1 MLVLSWFFV
10 YNKRVNALKI
20 RKDKGG
26 ARVKARQKPRRKN
39 ANLALLFFVLLAAG
53 SVFLMHFFGNL
64 SLKSDNLTPVN
75 AVFDCTDA
83 RPFHKHS
90 RYYLEGE
97 WEFYYRQFIES
108 DPQGEPKM
116 SEMLNVP
123 SSWAGNPLYDSPYES
138 GGYASYRAYI
148 KGFSYKDPVTI
159 YIPNI
164 ASAYRI
170 YLDGQLVTESGTLSK
185 SATDTWSTPSSSKQ
199 KILLTSEEHEIVIEI
214 SSESYSGLYLA
225 PIIADHSYTQNYTY
239 SFLGIRYAFI
249 GIVIYAAIILFI
261 LGFLSKVR
269 YFSGWLPVL
278 FLCLAFRMMISTEGY
293 AISQPWFFNLSYERM
308 TLLMFASTFIIKLV
322 SLIYLQDELRL
333 KLSKEFTAFLSAA
346 FLLVVVGVSFLP
358 TSVYNNYYF
367 VVLQLVSTLA
377 DLYVINRLCQE
388 LAKGDP
394 YAGRLCFAYLF
405 IFAGIT
411 VDALYTNGMM
421 PFLCSSFMPVCLSLF
436 ALQLTIIHAD
446 KAAKL
451 FQRAREARELEH
463 EVEKANMAVM
473 ISQIQPHFLYNAL
486 NTIKSLIRRDPKKA
500 EQAVIDFSYYLRGNM
515 DSLTHTE
522 PIPFETELAHVKY
535 YCDIELLRFSDKLK
549 IEYDIQEK
557 KFCVPTLSIQP
568 IVENAIKHGV
578 TKKPEGGTVR
588 ISTASDDKD
597 YIVTVKDDG
606 VGFDPSAI
614 EEDDGRSHVGIQ
626 NIRYRFENMM
636 HATVSIESEKGVG
649 TCVIIRIP
657 KNSATKEQ

>member
-1 MLVLSWFFV
+1 M
-10 YNKRVNALKI
+10 
-20 RKDKGG
+20 
-26 ARVKARQKPRRKN
+26 KARQKPRRKN

-64 SLKSDNLTPVN
+64 SLKADNLTPVN
-75 AVFDCTDA
+75 AVFDCTNA
-83 RPFHKHS
+83 RPFQKHS

-108 DPQGEPKM
+108 DPQGEPKL
-116 SEMLNVP
+116 SEMLEVP

-199 KILLTSEEHEIVIEI
+199 KILLTPEEHEIVIEI

-606 VGFDPSAI
+606 VGFDPSTI

-657 KNSATKEQ
+657 KNSATQEQ

>member
-1 MLVLSWFFV
+1 M
-10 YNKRVNALKI
+10 
-20 RKDKGG
+20 
-26 ARVKARQKPRRKN
+26 KARQKPRRKN

-64 SLKSDNLTPVN
+64 SLKADNLTPVN
-75 AVFDCTDA
+75 AVFDCTNA

-108 DPQGEPKM
+108 DPQGEPKL
-116 SEMLNVP
+116 SEMLEVP

-170 YLDGQLVTESGTLSK
+170 YLDGALVTESGTLSK
-185 SATDTWSTPSSSKQ
+185 SATDTWSPSSSKQ
-199 KILLTSEEHEIVIEI
+199 KILLTPEEHEIVIEI

-606 VGFDPSAI
+606 VGFDPSTI

>member
-1 MLVLSWFFV
+1 M
-10 YNKRVNALKI
+10 
-20 RKDKGG
+20 
-26 ARVKARQKPRRKN
+26 
-39 ANLALLFFVLLAAG
+39 
-53 SVFLMHFFGNL
+53 
-64 SLKSDNLTPVN
+64 
-75 AVFDCTDA
+75 
-83 RPFHKHS
+83 
-90 RYYLEGE
+90 
-97 WEFYYRQFIES
+97 
-108 DPQGEPKM
+108 
-116 SEMLNVP
+116 
-123 SSWAGNPLYDSPYES
+123 
-138 GGYASYRAYI
+138 
-148 KGFSYKDPVTI
+148 
-159 YIPNI
+159 
-164 ASAYRI
+164 
-170 YLDGQLVTESGTLSK
+170 
-185 SATDTWSTPSSSKQ
+185 
-199 KILLTSEEHEIVIEI
+199 
-214 SSESYSGLYLA
+214 
-225 PIIADHSYTQNYTY
+225 
-239 SFLGIRYAFI
+239 
-249 GIVIYAAIILFI
+249 
-261 LGFLSKVR
+261 
-269 YFSGWLPVL
+269 
-278 FLCLAFRMMISTEGY
+278 
-293 AISQPWFFNLSYERM
+293 
-308 TLLMFASTFIIKLV
+308 MFASTFIIKLV

-446 KAAKL
+446 KAAKQ
-451 FQRAREARELEH
+451 FQRASEARELER

-606 VGFDPSAI
+606 VGFDSSAI

>member
-1 MLVLSWFFV
+1 M
-10 YNKRVNALKI
+10 
-20 RKDKGG
+20 
-26 ARVKARQKPRRKN
+26 KARQKPRRKN

-64 SLKSDNLTPVN
+64 SLKADNLTPVN
-75 AVFDCTDA
+75 AVFDCTNA
-83 RPFHKHS
+83 RPFQKHS
-90 RYYLEGE
+90 RYYLTGE

-108 DPQGEPKM
+108 DPQGEPKL
-116 SEMLNVP
+116 SEMLEVP

-199 KILLTSEEHEIVIEI
+199 KILLTPEEHEIVIEI

-333 KLSKEFTAFLSAA
+333 KLSKEFTVFLSAA

-405 IFAGIT
+405 IFASIT

-614 EEDDGRSHVGIQ
+614 KEDDGRSHVGIQ

>member
-1 MLVLSWFFV
+1 M
-10 YNKRVNALKI
+10 
-20 RKDKGG
+20 
-26 ARVKARQKPRRKN
+26 KARQKPRRKN

-75 AVFDCTDA
+75 AVFDCTKA
-83 RPFHKHS
+83 RPFQKHS

-108 DPQGEPKM
+108 DPQGEPKL
-116 SEMLNVP
+116 SEMLEVP

-199 KILLTSEEHEIVIEI
+199 KILLTPEEHEIVIEI

-657 KNSATKEQ
+657 KNSATQEQ

>member
-1 MLVLSWFFV
+1 M
-10 YNKRVNALKI
+10 
-20 RKDKGG
+20 
-26 ARVKARQKPRRKN
+26 KARQKPRRKN

-75 AVFDCTDA
+75 AVFDCTNA

-108 DPQGEPKM
+108 DPQGEPKL
-116 SEMLNVP
+116 SEMLEVP

-199 KILLTSEEHEIVIEI
+199 KILLTPEEHEIVIEI

-657 KNSATKEQ
+657 KNSTTKEQ

>member
-1 MLVLSWFFV
+1 M
-10 YNKRVNALKI
+10 
-20 RKDKGG
+20 
-26 ARVKARQKPRRKN
+26 KARQKPRRKN

-64 SLKSDNLTPVN
+64 SLKADNLTPVN
-75 AVFDCTDA
+75 AVFDCTNA

-108 DPQGEPKM
+108 DPQGEPKL
-116 SEMLNVP
+116 SEMLEVP

-148 KGFSYKDPVTI
+148 KGFSHKDPVTI

-199 KILLTSEEHEIVIEI
+199 KILLTPEEHEIVIEI

>member
-1 MLVLSWFFV
+1 M
-10 YNKRVNALKI
+10 
-20 RKDKGG
+20 
-26 ARVKARQKPRRKN
+26 KARQKPRRKN

-64 SLKSDNLTPVN
+64 SLKADNLTPVN

-108 DPQGEPKM
+108 DPQGEPKL
-116 SEMLNVP
+116 SEMLEVP

-199 KILLTSEEHEIVIEI
+199 KILLTPEEHEIVIEI
-214 SSESYSGLYLA
+214 SAESYSGLYLA

>member
-1 MLVLSWFFV
+1 M
-10 YNKRVNALKI
+10 
-20 RKDKGG
+20 
-26 ARVKARQKPRRKN
+26 KARQKPRRKN

-83 RPFHKHS
+83 RAFHKHS
-90 RYYLEGE
+90 RYYVEGE

-108 DPQGEPKM
+108 DPQGEPKL
-116 SEMLNVP
+116 SEMLEVP

-164 ASAYRI
+164 ASANRI

-199 KILLTSEEHEIVIEI
+199 KILLTPEEHEIVIEI

>member
-1 MLVLSWFFV
+1 M
-10 YNKRVNALKI
+10 
-20 RKDKGG
+20 
-26 ARVKARQKPRRKN
+26 KARQKPRRKN

-75 AVFDCTDA
+75 AVFDCTNA

-90 RYYLEGE
+90 RYYLTGE

-108 DPQGEPKM
+108 DPQGEPKL

-199 KILLTSEEHEIVIEI
+199 KILLTPEEHEIVIEI
-214 SSESYSGLYLA
+214 SAESYSGLYLA

>member
-1 MLVLSWFFV
+1 M
-10 YNKRVNALKI
+10 
-20 RKDKGG
+20 
-26 ARVKARQKPRRKN
+26 KARQKPRRKN

-64 SLKSDNLTPVN
+64 SLKADNLTPVN
-75 AVFDCTDA
+75 AVFDCTNA

-108 DPQGEPKM
+108 DPQGEPKL
-116 SEMLNVP
+116 SEMLEVP

-199 KILLTSEEHEIVIEI
+199 KILLTPEEHEIVIEI

-649 TCVIIRIP
+649 TCVTIRIP

>member
-1 MLVLSWFFV
+1 M
-10 YNKRVNALKI
+10 
-20 RKDKGG
+20 
-26 ARVKARQKPRRKN
+26 KARQKPRRKN

-64 SLKSDNLTPVN
+64 SLKADNLTPVN

-108 DPQGEPKM
+108 DPQGEPKL
-116 SEMLNVP
+116 SEMLEVP
-123 SSWAGNPLYDSPYES
+123 SSWTGNPLYDSPYES

-199 KILLTSEEHEIVIEI
+199 KILLTPEEHEIVIEI

-649 TCVIIRIP
+649 TCVTIRIP

>member
-1 MLVLSWFFV
+1 M
-10 YNKRVNALKI
+10 
-20 RKDKGG
+20 
-26 ARVKARQKPRRKN
+26 KARQKPRRKN

-64 SLKSDNLTPVN
+64 SLKADNLTPVN
-75 AVFDCTDA
+75 AVFDCTNA
-83 RPFHKHS
+83 RPFQKHS

-108 DPQGEPKM
+108 DPQGEPKL
-116 SEMLNVP
+116 SEMLEVP

-199 KILLTSEEHEIVIEI
+199 KILLTPEKHEIVIEI

-225 PIIADHSYTQNYTY
+225 PIIADHSYTQNYTH

-293 AISQPWFFNLSYERM
+293 AISQPWFFNLSYEKM

-451 FQRAREARELEH
+451 FQRAREARELER

>member
-1 MLVLSWFFV
+1 
-10 YNKRVNALKI
+10 
-20 RKDKGG
+20 
-26 ARVKARQKPRRKN
+26 
-39 ANLALLFFVLLAAG
+39 
-53 SVFLMHFFGNL
+53 MHFFGNL
-64 SLKSDNLTPVN
+64 SLKADNLTPVN
-75 AVFDCTDA
+75 AVFDCTNA

-199 KILLTSEEHEIVIEI
+199 KILLTPEEHEIVIEI

>member
-1 MLVLSWFFV
+1 M
-10 YNKRVNALKI
+10 
-20 RKDKGG
+20 
-26 ARVKARQKPRRKN
+26 KARQKPRRKN

-64 SLKSDNLTPVN
+64 SLKADNLTPVN
-75 AVFDCTDA
+75 AVFDCTNA

-116 SEMLNVP
+116 SEMLEVP

-199 KILLTSEEHEIVIEI
+199 KILLTPEEHEIVIEI

-333 KLSKEFTAFLSAA
+333 KLSKEFTVFLSAA

-557 KFCVPTLSIQP
+557 EFCVPTLSIQP

-606 VGFDPSAI
+606 VGFDPSTI

-657 KNSATKEQ
+657 KNSATQEQ

>member
-1 MLVLSWFFV
+1 M
-10 YNKRVNALKI
+10 
-20 RKDKGG
+20 
-26 ARVKARQKPRRKN
+26 KARQKPRRKN

-64 SLKSDNLTPVN
+64 SLKADNLTPVN
-75 AVFDCTDA
+75 AVFDCTNA

-108 DPQGEPKM
+108 DPQGEPKL
-116 SEMLNVP
+116 SEMLEVP

-170 YLDGQLVTESGTLSK
+170 YLDGALVTESGTLSK

-199 KILLTSEEHEIVIEI
+199 KILLTPEEHEIVIEI

-333 KLSKEFTAFLSAA
+333 KLSKEFTVFLSAA

-614 EEDDGRSHVGIQ
+614 KEDDGRSHVGIQ

>member
-1 MLVLSWFFV
+1 M
-10 YNKRVNALKI
+10 
-20 RKDKGG
+20 
-26 ARVKARQKPRRKN
+26 KARQKPRRKN

-64 SLKSDNLTPVN
+64 SLKADNLTPVN
-75 AVFDCTDA
+75 AVFDCTNA

-108 DPQGEPKM
+108 DPQGEPKL
-116 SEMLNVP
+116 SEMLEVP

-199 KILLTSEEHEIVIEI
+199 KILLTPEEHEIVIEI

-293 AISQPWFFNLSYERM
+293 AISQPWFFNLSYEKM

>member
-1 MLVLSWFFV
+1 M
-10 YNKRVNALKI
+10 
-20 RKDKGG
+20 
-26 ARVKARQKPRRKN
+26 KARQKPRRKN

-75 AVFDCTDA
+75 AVFDCTKA

-108 DPQGEPKM
+108 DPQGEPKI
-116 SEMLNVP
+116 SEMLEVP

-170 YLDGQLVTESGTLSK
+170 YLDGTLVTESGTLSK
-185 SATDTWSTPSSSKQ
+185 SETDTWSTPSSSKQ
-199 KILLTSEEHEIVIEI
+199 KILLSPEEHEIVIEI
-214 SSESYSGLYLA
+214 SAESYSGLYLA
-225 PIIADHSYTQNYTY
+225 PIIADHSYTQNYIY

-293 AISQPWFFNLSYERM
+293 AISQSWFFNLSYEKM

-451 FQRAREARELEH
+451 FQRAREARELER

-578 TKKPEGGTVR
+578 TKKTEGGTVR
-588 ISTASDDKD
+588 ISTASDNKD

-606 VGFDPSAI
+606 IGFDPSAI
-614 EEDDGRSHVGIQ
+614 ENDDGRSHVGIQ

-649 TCVIIRIP
+649 TTVTIRIP
-657 KNSATKEQ
+657 RKSATQEQ

>member
-1 MLVLSWFFV
+1 M
-10 YNKRVNALKI
+10 
-20 RKDKGG
+20 
-26 ARVKARQKPRRKN
+26 KARQKPRRKN

-64 SLKSDNLTPVN
+64 SLKADNLTPVN
-75 AVFDCTDA
+75 AVFDCTNA

-170 YLDGQLVTESGTLSK
+170 YLDGALVTESGTLSK

-199 KILLTSEEHEIVIEI
+199 KILLTPEEHEIVIEI

-333 KLSKEFTAFLSAA
+333 KLSKEFTVFLSAA

-606 VGFDPSAI
+606 VGFDPSTI

-657 KNSATKEQ
+657 KNSATQEQ

>member
-1 MLVLSWFFV
+1 M
-10 YNKRVNALKI
+10 
-20 RKDKGG
+20 
-26 ARVKARQKPRRKN
+26 KARQKPRRKN

-64 SLKSDNLTPVN
+64 SLKADNLTPVN
-75 AVFDCTDA
+75 AVFDCTNA

-108 DPQGEPKM
+108 DPQGEPKL
-116 SEMLNVP
+116 SEMLEVP

-199 KILLTSEEHEIVIEI
+199 KILLTPEEHEIVIEI

-293 AISQPWFFNLSYERM
+293 AISQPWFFNLSYEKM

-557 KFCVPTLSIQP
+557 EFCVPTLSIQP

>member
-1 MLVLSWFFV
+1 M
-10 YNKRVNALKI
+10 
-20 RKDKGG
+20 
-26 ARVKARQKPRRKN
+26 KARQKPRRKN

-64 SLKSDNLTPVN
+64 SLKADNLTPVN
-75 AVFDCTDA
+75 AVFDCTNA

-108 DPQGEPKM
+108 DPQGEPKL
-116 SEMLNVP
+116 SEMLEVP

-199 KILLTSEEHEIVIEI
+199 KILLTPEEHEIVIEI

-333 KLSKEFTAFLSAA
+333 KLSKEFTVFLSAA

-557 KFCVPTLSIQP
+557 EFCVPTLSIQP

-606 VGFDPSAI
+606 VGFDPSTI

-657 KNSATKEQ
+657 KNSATQEQ

>member
-1 MLVLSWFFV
+1 M
-10 YNKRVNALKI
+10 
-20 RKDKGG
+20 
-26 ARVKARQKPRRKN
+26 KARQKPRRKN

-75 AVFDCTDA
+75 AVFDCTNA
-83 RPFHKHS
+83 RPFQKHS

-108 DPQGEPKM
+108 DPQGEPKL
-116 SEMLNVP
+116 SEMLEVP

-148 KGFSYKDPVTI
+148 QGFSYKDPVTI

-199 KILLTSEEHEIVIEI
+199 KILLTPEEHEIVIEI

-421 PFLCSSFMPVCLSLF
+421 PFLCSSFMPICLSLF
-436 ALQLTIIHAD
+436 ALQLTIIHAN

-451 FQRAREARELEH
+451 FQRAREARELER

-557 KFCVPTLSIQP
+557 EFCVPTLSIQP

-606 VGFDPSAI
+606 VGFDPSTI

-649 TCVIIRIP
+649 TTVTIRIP
-657 KNSATKEQ
+657 KNSATQEQ

>member
-1 MLVLSWFFV
+1 M
-10 YNKRVNALKI
+10 
-20 RKDKGG
+20 
-26 ARVKARQKPRRKN
+26 KARQKPRRKN

-64 SLKSDNLTPVN
+64 SLKADNLTPVN

-83 RPFHKHS
+83 RPFQKHS

-108 DPQGEPKM
+108 DPQGEPKL
-116 SEMLNVP
+116 SEMLEVP

-199 KILLTSEEHEIVIEI
+199 KILLTPEKHEIVIEI

-293 AISQPWFFNLSYERM
+293 AISQPWFFNLSYEKM

-451 FQRAREARELEH
+451 FQRAREARELER

-606 VGFDPSAI
+606 VGFDPSTI

-649 TCVIIRIP
+649 TTVTIRIP

>member
-64 SLKSDNLTPVN
+64 SLKADNLTPVN
-75 AVFDCTDA
+75 AVFDCTNA

-199 KILLTSEEHEIVIEI
+199 KILLTPEEHEIVIEI

-451 FQRAREARELEH
+451 FQRAREARELER

-578 TKKPEGGTVR
+578 TKKTEGGTVR

-606 VGFDPSAI
+606 VGFDPSTI

-649 TCVIIRIP
+649 TCVTIRIP
-657 KNSATKEQ
+657 KNSATQEQ

>member
-1 MLVLSWFFV
+1 M
-10 YNKRVNALKI
+10 
-20 RKDKGG
+20 
-26 ARVKARQKPRRKN
+26 KARQKPRRKN

-64 SLKSDNLTPVN
+64 SLKADNLTPVN
-75 AVFDCTDA
+75 AVFDCTNA

-108 DPQGEPKM
+108 DPQGEPKL
-116 SEMLNVP
+116 SEMLEVP

-199 KILLTSEEHEIVIEI
+199 KILLTPEEHEIVIEI

-522 PIPFETELAHVKY
+522 PILFETELAHVKY

-657 KNSATKEQ
+657 KNSATQEQ

>member
-1 MLVLSWFFV
+1 M
-10 YNKRVNALKI
+10 
-20 RKDKGG
+20 
-26 ARVKARQKPRRKN
+26 KARQKPRRKN

-64 SLKSDNLTPVN
+64 SLKADNLTPVN
-75 AVFDCTDA
+75 AVFDCTNA

-199 KILLTSEEHEIVIEI
+199 KILLTPEEHEIVIEI

>member
-1 MLVLSWFFV
+1 M
-10 YNKRVNALKI
+10 
-20 RKDKGG
+20 
-26 ARVKARQKPRRKN
+26 KARQKPRRKN

-75 AVFDCTDA
+75 AVFDCTNA

-108 DPQGEPKM
+108 DPQGEPKL

-148 KGFSYKDPVTI
+148 NGFSYKDPVTI

-170 YLDGQLVTESGTLSK
+170 YLDGALVTESGTLSK

-199 KILLTSEEHEIVIEI
+199 KILLTPEEHEIVIEI

-451 FQRAREARELEH
+451 FQRAREARELER

-636 HATVSIESEKGVG
+636 HATVSIESEKGGG

-657 KNSATKEQ
+657 KNSTTKEQ

>member
-1 MLVLSWFFV
+1 M
-10 YNKRVNALKI
+10 
-20 RKDKGG
+20 
-26 ARVKARQKPRRKN
+26 KARQKPRRKN

-64 SLKSDNLTPVN
+64 SLKADNLTPVN
-75 AVFDCTDA
+75 AVFDCTNA
-83 RPFHKHS
+83 RPFQKHS
-90 RYYLEGE
+90 RYYLTGE

-108 DPQGEPKM
+108 DPQGEPKL
-116 SEMLNVP
+116 SEMLEVP

-148 KGFSYKDPVTI
+148 KGFSYKDSVTI

-170 YLDGQLVTESGTLSK
+170 YLDGALVTESGTLSK

-199 KILLTSEEHEIVIEI
+199 KILLTPEEHEIVIEI

-588 ISTASDDKD
+588 IFTASDDKD

>member
-1 MLVLSWFFV
+1 M
-10 YNKRVNALKI
+10 
-20 RKDKGG
+20 
-26 ARVKARQKPRRKN
+26 KARQKPRRKN

-64 SLKSDNLTPVN
+64 SLKADNLTPVN
-75 AVFDCTDA
+75 AVFDCTNA

-108 DPQGEPKM
+108 DPQGEPKL
-116 SEMLNVP
+116 SEMLEVP

-170 YLDGQLVTESGTLSK
+170 YLDGALVTESGTLSK

-199 KILLTSEEHEIVIEI
+199 KILLTPEEHEIVIEI

-606 VGFDPSAI
+606 VGFDSSAI

>member
-1 MLVLSWFFV
+1 M
-10 YNKRVNALKI
+10 
-20 RKDKGG
+20 
-26 ARVKARQKPRRKN
+26 KARQKPRRKN

-75 AVFDCTDA
+75 AVFDCTNA

-199 KILLTSEEHEIVIEI
+199 KILLTPKEHEIVIEI

-421 PFLCSSFMPVCLSLF
+421 PFLCSSFMPICLSLF

-451 FQRAREARELEH
+451 FQRAREARELER

-606 VGFDPSAI
+606 VGFDPSTI

>member
-1 MLVLSWFFV
+1 M
-10 YNKRVNALKI
+10 
-20 RKDKGG
+20 
-26 ARVKARQKPRRKN
+26 KARQKPRRKN

-75 AVFDCTDA
+75 AVFDCTNA
-83 RPFHKHS
+83 RPFQKHS

-108 DPQGEPKM
+108 DPQGEPKL
-116 SEMLNVP
+116 SEMLEVP

-148 KGFSYKDPVTI
+148 QGFSYKDPVTI

-199 KILLTSEEHEIVIEI
+199 KILLTPEEHEIVIEI

-293 AISQPWFFNLSYERM
+293 AISQPWFFNLSYEKM

-367 VVLQLVSTLA
+367 VVLQLISTLA

-451 FQRAREARELEH
+451 FQRAREARELER

-606 VGFDPSAI
+606 VGFDPSTI

-657 KNSATKEQ
+657 KNSATQEQ

>member
-1 MLVLSWFFV
+1 M
-10 YNKRVNALKI
+10 
-20 RKDKGG
+20 
-26 ARVKARQKPRRKN
+26 KARQKPRRKN

-64 SLKSDNLTPVN
+64 SLKADNLTPVN
-75 AVFDCTDA
+75 AVFDCTNA

-108 DPQGEPKM
+108 DPQGEPKL
-116 SEMLNVP
+116 SEMLEVP

-170 YLDGQLVTESGTLSK
+170 YLDGALVTESGTLSK

-199 KILLTSEEHEIVIEI
+199 KILLTPEEHEIVIEI

-333 KLSKEFTAFLSAA
+333 KLSKEFTVFLSAA

-549 IEYDIQEK
+549 TEYDIQEK

-614 EEDDGRSHVGIQ
+614 KEDDGRSHVGIQ

>member
-1 MLVLSWFFV
+1 M
-10 YNKRVNALKI
+10 
-20 RKDKGG
+20 
-26 ARVKARQKPRRKN
+26 KARQKPRRKN

-75 AVFDCTDA
+75 AVFDCTNA

-108 DPQGEPKM
+108 DPQGEPKL
-116 SEMLNVP
+116 SEMLEVP

-199 KILLTSEEHEIVIEI
+199 KILLTPEEHEIVIEI

>member
-10 YNKRVNALKI
+10 YNKRVNALII
-20 RKDKGG
+20 RKGKGG

-64 SLKSDNLTPVN
+64 SLKADNLTPVN

-108 DPQGEPKM
+108 DPQGEPKL
-116 SEMLNVP
+116 SEMLEVP

-170 YLDGQLVTESGTLSK
+170 YLDGALVTESGTLSK

-199 KILLTSEEHEIVIEI
+199 KILLTPEEHEIVIEI

>member
-1 MLVLSWFFV
+1 M
-10 YNKRVNALKI
+10 
-20 RKDKGG
+20 
-26 ARVKARQKPRRKN
+26 KARQKPRRKN

-64 SLKSDNLTPVN
+64 SLKADNLTPVN

-83 RPFHKHS
+83 RPFQKHS

-108 DPQGEPKM
+108 DPQGEPKL
-116 SEMLNVP
+116 SEMLEVP

-199 KILLTSEEHEIVIEI
+199 KILLTPEEHEIVIEI

-614 EEDDGRSHVGIQ
+614 VEDDGRSHVGIQ

>member
-1 MLVLSWFFV
+1 M
-10 YNKRVNALKI
+10 
-20 RKDKGG
+20 
-26 ARVKARQKPRRKN
+26 KARQKPRRKN

-75 AVFDCTDA
+75 AVFDCTKA
-83 RPFHKHS
+83 RPFQKHS

-108 DPQGEPKM
+108 DPQGEPKL
-116 SEMLNVP
+116 SEMLEVP

-199 KILLTSEEHEIVIEI
+199 KILLTPEEHEIVIEI

>member
-1 MLVLSWFFV
+1 M
-10 YNKRVNALKI
+10 
-20 RKDKGG
+20 
-26 ARVKARQKPRRKN
+26 KARQKPRRKN

-83 RPFHKHS
+83 RPFQKHS

-108 DPQGEPKM
+108 DPQGEPKL
-116 SEMLNVP
+116 SEMLEVP

-199 KILLTSEEHEIVIEI
+199 KILLTPEKHEIVIEI

-451 FQRAREARELEH
+451 FQRAREARELER

-606 VGFDPSAI
+606 VGFDPSTI

-657 KNSATKEQ
+657 KNSATQEQ

>member
-1 MLVLSWFFV
+1 M
-10 YNKRVNALKI
+10 
-20 RKDKGG
+20 
-26 ARVKARQKPRRKN
+26 KARQKPRRKN

-64 SLKSDNLTPVN
+64 SLKADNLTPVN

-108 DPQGEPKM
+108 DPQGEPKL
-116 SEMLNVP
+116 SEMLEVP

-199 KILLTSEEHEIVIEI
+199 KILLTPEEHEIVIEI

-649 TCVIIRIP
+649 TCVTIRIP

>member
-1 MLVLSWFFV
+1 M
-10 YNKRVNALKI
+10 
-20 RKDKGG
+20 
-26 ARVKARQKPRRKN
+26 KARQKPRRKN

-64 SLKSDNLTPVN
+64 SLKADNLTPVN
-75 AVFDCTDA
+75 AVFDCTNA

-108 DPQGEPKM
+108 DPQGEPKL
-116 SEMLNVP
+116 SEMLEVP

-170 YLDGQLVTESGTLSK
+170 YLDGALVTESGTLSK

-199 KILLTSEEHEIVIEI
+199 KILLTPEEHEIVIEI

-333 KLSKEFTAFLSAA
+333 KLSKEFTVFLSAA